1 LENTQDHTRRV
12 VAFGRLALFGRGA
25 TRLHEELVAVAAR
38 CTADGLE
45 AFGGTGER
53 TTIEVLDNL
62 LADAPTPHPDATL
75 HRQVLGRCAHDFSA
89 LWATLS
95 KHGDEARAKAEEA
108 LATRGRLEADEMTAI
123 LQRQRRRIEKR
134 IKSEIQT
141 GMEFGPADAEARAA
155 YERDA
160 RFLKQRLGELDAEL
174 DTEPDAIRQG
184 YDVVLHRFEPVGL
197 AYLWPTS

>member
-1 LENTQDHTRRV
+1 M

-75 HRQVLGRCAHDFSA
+75 RRQVLGRCARDFSA
-89 LWATLS
+89 LWATLTER
-95 KHGDEARAKAEEA
+95 GDEARAKSEDA
-108 LATRGRLEADEMTAI
+108 LSTRGRLEADEMTAI

-134 IKSEIQT
+134 IETEAQT
-141 GMEFGPADAEARAA
+141 DLLFSRADAESRAA

-160 RFLKQRLGELDAEL
+160 RFLKQRLGEIGAEL
-174 DTEPDAIRQG
+174 DTEPDAIRKG